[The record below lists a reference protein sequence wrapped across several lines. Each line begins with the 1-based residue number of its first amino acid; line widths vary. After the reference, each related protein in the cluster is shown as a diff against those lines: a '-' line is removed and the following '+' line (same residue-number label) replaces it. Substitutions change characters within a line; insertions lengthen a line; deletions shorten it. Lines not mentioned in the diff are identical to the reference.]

1 MMLERSAPLFG
12 EDGIKRLANAKV
24 LVVGVGGV
32 GCAAVEALCRAGV
45 GSITL
50 CDGDVYSET
59 NLNRQLFATVDT
71 LGQSKA
77 EAAAIR
83 VRSINPACDVTYINK
98 FYKEDTMIDLSQF
111 AYIADCIDDVG
122 AKVLLIKR
130 AAEAGVPVISC
141 MGAGNKLNP
150 MAFRV
155 TDISKTSV
163 CPLARAVRQRLRREG
178 ITKGVK
184 AVWSDELPVKNNLD
198 VPASVSFVPPAAGLC
213 LAGEIIRDMIASDG
227 KE

>member
-12 EDGIKRLANAKV
+12 EDGIKRLVNAKV

-50 CDGDVYSET
+50 CDGDVYSES

-111 AYIADCIDDVG
+111 TYIADCIDDVG

-184 AVWSDELPVKNNLD
+184 AVWSDELPVKNDLD